1 MVPVHDLIANALILE
16 EIGLTNADAD
26 AVLQRWYDQ
35 KPVSVADE
43 TAEVMYDF
51 VTYLNTV
58 KDARLESGTYLSFQQ
73 YKELGVGQTASRPYQ
88 VKRVLEDGLLGTFF
102 QFSDAIGKK
111 APQLDGTDAAYGEDI
126 VFSCSTDPLYLNAD
140 VKLYL
145 DGVLTPLRNDDY
157 LSQYSYNSENN
168 TITIYS
174 RTKGTA
180 GGDVLLTSGTHKL
193 QIESEGYQTATIT
206 LNVTRSLEVFELSL
220 EDPNPAAG
228 ETAEDPSVYYTGQDV
243 YVNAACGADD
253 EEQAALRG
261 DFMKNLTGI
270 EMKYPD
276 GTTHKI
282 NSTTEGSIFGD
293 DNYIANEFGFVL
305 QKGLFKE
312 AGNYI
317 LTVWAD
323 EYTPKILE
331 FTIEEGKE
339 NPDDGGEETET
350 LTAPKASGV
359 EYKTPIIGNRYYQ
372 VSFEGD
378 EEAVAA
384 YLAVLADREK
394 EVSVQVNGTE
404 YTYTGSF
411 WNDTSKYTVSK
422 DSSYGGK
429 DRYLDFTEDGFVQG
443 VNTIVIQAEGYE
455 DQTIAILV
463 EGRIASIVDPDDG
476 AEELLKAPD
485 VDETNYAYN
494 ILFGSYYRVT
504 FTGISTEELET
515 YLKKLKDTEIA
526 AVTVNGQAYEP
537 AGSLFGSE
545 MSYVISS
552 NPYGESVYLDLTED
566 GFTADVNEIVIQV
579 EGYEDLTFEVEKES
593 DDEEETLLTFASYGQ
608 EEDNAKDETDYAG
621 KPEAGET
628 EMPEEDEKPEEGTE
642 TEEGQKPEEGA
653 ETEEDE
659 KTGEESNEDKEPEDS
674 DQNSQDQED
683 EGQNSQK
690 PEIDDSSLEEKDD
703 LEDDIQDP
711 EDEADED
718 GDAEELEAGDGE
730 EESDGEEAEDDSQ
743 TPDEETDAD
752 EDSQNAEAD
761 GDEDADQQ

>member
-1 MVPVHDLIANALILE
+1 
-16 EIGLTNADAD
+16 G
-26 AVLQRWYDQ
+26 
-35 KPVSVADE
+35 SDE
-43 TAEVMYDF
+43 GGDEVE
-51 VTYLNTV
+51 TL
-58 KDARLESGTYLSFQQ
+58 A
-73 YKELGVGQTASRPYQ
+73 
-88 VKRVLEDGLLGTFF
+88 
-102 QFSDAIGKK
+102 
-111 APQLDGTDAAYGEDI
+111 APQ
-126 VFSCSTDPLYLNAD
+126 
-140 VKLYL
+140 
-145 DGVLTPLRNDDY
+145 
-157 LSQYSYNSENN
+157 
-168 TITIYS
+168 
-174 RTKGTA
+174 
-180 GGDVLLTSGTHKL
+180 
-193 QIESEGYQTATIT
+193 
-206 LNVTRSLEVFELSL
+206 
-220 EDPNPAAG
+220 
-228 ETAEDPSVYYTGQDV
+228 
-243 YVNAACGADD
+243 
-253 EEQAALRG
+253 
-261 DFMKNLTGI
+261 
-270 EMKYPD
+270 
-276 GTTHKI
+276 
-282 NSTTEGSIFGD
+282 
-293 DNYIANEFGFVL
+293 
-305 QKGLFKE
+305 
-312 AGNYI
+312 
-317 LTVWAD
+317 
-323 EYTPKILE
+323 
-331 FTIEEGKE
+331 
-339 NPDDGGEETET
+339 
-350 LTAPKASGV
+350 ASGV
-359 EYKTPIIGNRYYQ
+359 EYQTPVLGGTYYQ

-384 YLAVLADREK
+384 YLAVLADSEK
-394 EVSVQVNGTE
+394 EVNVQVNGTE
-404 YTYTGSF
+404 YTYTSSFWRDENKYTTDNDPSFGGPDKFLNFTSNQFAEGENTIVIQAEGYEDQTIIIKVTGTDASIGDGSDEGGDEVETLAAPQASEAEYQAPIFGDKIYRVSFEGDEEAVAAYLAVLADDQKNVSVQVNGTEYEYKYSF

-429 DRYLDFTEDGFVQG
+429 DRYLDFTEDAFEEG

-455 DQTIAILV
+455 ELTIAIKV

-476 AEELLKAPD
+476 AEELLKAPEA
-485 VDETNYAYN
+485 DEISYAYN
-494 ILFGSYYRVT
+494 VLFGSYYRVT

-537 AGSLFGSE
+537 AVSLFGSE

-593 DDEEETLLTFASYGQ
+593 DDEEETLLTSASYGQ
-608 EEDNAKDETDYAG
+608 EEDDAKDETDYAG

-628 EMPEEDEKPEEGTE
+628 EAPEEDEKPEEGTE
-642 TEEGQKPEEGA
+642 TEEGQKPEEGE

-683 EGQNSQK
+683 EDQNSQK
-690 PEIDDSSLEEKDD
+690 PENDDSSLEEKDD
-703 LEDDIQDP
+703 LKDDIQDP